1 MYTTHKIAEKE
12 RGMTF
17 VEAIVWVA
25 VSTAVMVA
33 IVSSLVYFY
42 RTNRYAIEAADQIA
56 SGTRGIDLMTRTL
69 REASYSTTGEYP
81 IVSMGS
87 TTIVFYA
94 DINANTSIEKVTFY
108 LQGNTLM
115 GGVVEP
121 TGNPPVY
128 TGATSTSDVSYYV
141 QNVAQGTPIFK
152 YYNAS
157 GVEITD
163 YTRVADVRFI
173 TITVII
179 DVNTQTIP
187 TQLTLRSSAT
197 LRNLVGH

>member
-1 MYTTHKIAEKE
+1 
-12 RGMTF
+12 
-17 VEAIVWVA
+17 
-25 VSTAVMVA
+25 
-33 IVSSLVYFY
+33 
-42 RTNRYAIEAADQIA
+42 
-56 SGTRGIDLMTRTL
+56 
-69 REASYSTTGEYP
+69 
-81 IVSMGS
+81 MGS